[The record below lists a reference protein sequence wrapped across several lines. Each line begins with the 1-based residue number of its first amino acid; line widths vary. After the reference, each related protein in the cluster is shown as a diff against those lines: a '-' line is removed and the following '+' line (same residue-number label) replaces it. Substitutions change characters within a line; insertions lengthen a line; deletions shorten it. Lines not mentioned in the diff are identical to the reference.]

1 MSRPARKASQMRQS
15 RHPGKP
21 ISGQERR
28 PSSAGPPVELG
39 AGRARILEGRHM
51 SRDQAPTPTD
61 GRLDDWL
68 AVLDTYGVQFLILD
82 RQRDRRFLRLA
93 RSKPDWI
100 VDFEDRESVLLARVR
115 ALEDVGAAT

>member
-1 MSRPARKASQMRQS
+1 
-15 RHPGKP
+15 
-21 ISGQERR
+21 
-28 PSSAGPPVELG
+28 
-39 AGRARILEGRHM
+39 M